1 MPKRLYAVAYD
12 VADDTRRVK
21 LANLLKSYGERVQL
35 SVFECYLDEKLL
47 QDLKARARR
56 VLDLG
61 QDALRLYPVQ
71 GEVEVLGTSPLG
83 AEDPAFVV
91 V

>member
-1 MPKRLYAVAYD
+1 MPKRLYPVAYD